1 METNLKSDE
10 PLFKLF
16 LLNLEKQKVLN
27 AEITS
32 VMLLH
37 SLEKFFVWYLTAF
50 GRRDVP
56 YIERTPL
63 ALKNIV
69 SFQSNKVS

>member
-1 METNLKSDE
+1 METNIKSDE
-10 PLFKLF
+10 TPFKAVSF
-16 LLNLEKQKVLN
+16 KFRKIESFKRRYNFRNASAFSRKV
-27 AEITS
+27 
-32 VMLLH
+32 
-37 SLEKFFVWYLTAF
+37 FVWYLTAF